1 MKTLFLLRHA
11 KSSWKDPSLE
21 DFDRP
26 LKGRGRKACKLVRA
40 YLESHGFK
48 PDIILCSAARR
59 ARETLSGISGKQPP
73 PAPALFEESLY
84 HASPITMLQRLRG
97 LDDGIAS
104 AMIIG
109 HNPGL
114 EDLAYALTGSGDVA
128 ALETM
133 ERKFP
138 TAALAVLS
146 SPIGAW
152 RELGPGGSSLDTFIQ
167 PKDL

>member
-11 KSSWKDPSLE
+11 KSSWKKPTLA

-26 LKGRGRKACKLVRA
+26 LKGRGRKACKLMGA
-40 YLESHGFK
+40 YLDGHGIK
-48 PDIILCSAARR
+48 PHIILCSAAKR
-59 ARETLSGISGKQPP
+59 ARQTLLEINGEWPLSVPT
-73 PAPALFEESLY
+73 LFKESLY
-84 HASPITMLQRLRG
+84 HASPITMLQHLRG
-97 LDDGIAS
+97 LDDAIAS

-114 EDLAYALTGSGDVA
+114 EDLAYALTGSGDVE
-128 ALETM
+128 ALEAM

-146 SPIGAW
+146 APIGTW
-152 RELGPGGSSLDTFIQ
+152 RELGPGGARLDRFVQ

>member
-1 MKTLFLLRHA
+1 MKILFLLRHA
-11 KSSWKDPSLE
+11 KSSWKRPSLA

-26 LKGRGRKACKLVRA
+26 LKGRGRKACKIMGA
-40 YLESHGFK
+40 YLHSHEMK
-48 PDIILCSAARR
+48 PQIILCSAAKR
-59 ARETLSGISGKQPP
+59 ARQTLSEISGKRPP
-73 PAPALFEESLY
+73 SVPTLFEESLY
-84 HASPITMLQRLRG
+84 HASPITMLQHLRG

-128 ALETM
+128 ALEAM

-146 SPIGAW
+146 APIDTW
-152 RELGPGGSSLDTFIQ
+152 RELGPGGARLDHFIK